1 MADLKKDPNK
11 KELKTFQWK
20 AKNKQ
25 GRDVSGETDA
35 ASDIVLRA
43 FLSKQGLHSIVV
55 REKAKPI
62 IPPSKGSIKPKDIL
76 FFTRQM
82 ATMMRA
88 GMPVLRALDLV
99 GQSIEKPLIMRETI
113 FEVHARILG
122 GASFAEAL
130 AQYPLYFDELYTS
143 LVAAGED
150 AGMLESTMDNIA
162 LNLEK
167 GEATRKKIKKAL
179 QYPMIVM
186 AFAIIVTVVLLVKVI
201 PVFAQFFVSNG
212 GQLPAIT
219 QFVVDLSN
227 YLIKEGYI
235 ILAGIVAFFWI
246 FFYAKKRSKKMRQGL
261 NRLAIKLPL
270 IGPIV
275 TTGANAR
282 FARTMATMFN
292 AGVPL
297 MKSLTATAPASGSI
311 VYEEAIYSIRDDV
324 SNGQQMS
331 FAMKNTGLF
340 PTIAVQMTMIGE
352 ESGNLGEMLGRVASF
367 YEEEL
372 DWRIDNL
379 TSMVEPLI
387 MAFLAVVVGGLLIA
401 MYMPIFQ
408 MGSLF

>member
-1 MADLKKDPNK
+1 MAAQKDPNK

-55 REKAKPI
+55 REKAKPL
-62 IPPSKGSIKPKDIL
+62 IPPSKGSIKSKDIL

-82 ATMMRA
+82 ATMLRA

-99 GQSIEKPLIMRETI
+99 GQSIEKPLLMRETI
-113 FEVHARILG
+113 FDVHARILG

-130 AQYPLYFDELYTS
+130 TAHPLYFDELYTS

-219 QFVVDLSN
+219 QFVVNLSD
-227 YLIKEGYI
+227 YLIKEGYL
-235 ILAGIVAFFWI
+235 ILIGIVAFFWT
-246 FFYAKKRSKKMRQGL
+246 FFYIKKRSKRMREGL
-261 NRLAIKLPL
+261 NRFAIKLPL
-270 IGPIV
+270 IGPII

-324 SNGQQMS
+324 ANGQQMS

-379 TSMVEPLI
+379 TSMIEPLI
-387 MAFLAVVVGGLLIA
+387 MAFLAIVVGGLLIA